1 MRFKTFVKSQNN
13 HTNIF
18 ESIFEKYYTKGY
30 FGSIDKDMIKEQQL
44 DWFDKFLL
52 IIEEGDISN
61 LMSTLSSRDN
71 CCTREW
77 FSSMYAV
84 DIREMG
90 KKELLET
97 LITIFRS
104 SP

>member
-1 MRFKTFVKSQNN
+1 MRFKTFVKSLNN
-13 HTNIF
+13 NSIIF
-18 ESIFEKYYTKGY
+18 ESTFEKYYSKGY
-30 FGSIDKDMIKEQQL
+30 FGNISKEIIKEQQL
-44 DWFDKFLL
+44 DWYDKFLL
-52 IIEEGDISN
+52 IIEEGDITN

-77 FSSMYAV
+77 FSSMYTI

-97 LITIFRS
+97 LNTIFRS
-104 SP
+104 N